1 MDWILK
7 TEPDVYSIDHLA
19 KDRQCDWDGIRNYR
33 ARNFLRDEAEA
44 GDQAFI
50 YHSSCAKPGIVGMA
64 RLISGA
70 ETDPTQFDAKSDYFD
85 PKASPESPR
94 WVRVRLRF
102 EKRALEL
109 IPPARLKAAGL
120 GELLLF
126 KQTRLSVIP
135 LEKSQSRTILGLKG
149 AW

>member
-7 TEPDVYSIDHLA
+7 TEPHVYGIDQLA
-19 KDRQCDWDGIRNYR
+19 KDKQCDWDGIRNYR
-33 ARNFLRDEAEA
+33 ARNFLRDSAEP

-70 ETDPTQFDAKSDYFD
+70 ETDPLQFDPQSEYFD
-85 PKASPESPR
+85 PKASPDSPR
-94 WVRVRLRF
+94 WIRVRLIF
-102 EKRALEL
+102 EKRSLEL
-109 IPPARLKAAGL
+109 IPPARIKALGL
-120 GELLLF
+120 GEILLF
-126 KQTRLSVIP
+126 KQTRLSVVP
-135 LEKSQSRTILGLKG
+135 LEKSQSRTILRLKG